1 MPRVKP
7 VKYIAQ
13 LAGVGELALHGAADL
28 DWWRAH
34 LAGEGYEP
42 VEADGAA
49 QTFRR

>member
-1 MPRVKP
+1 MKP

-28 DWWRAH
+28 DWCRAH
-34 LAGEGYEP
+34 PAGEGYEP